1 MSYGL
6 RGPSVEHAGYGREGR
21 GEVQSYSPAI
31 NEVDGKKR
39 TGALNVSRGL

>member
-1 MSYGL
+1 MSNGL
-6 RGPSVEHAGYGREGR
+6 SGPSVEHAGNGREGG

-31 NEVDGKKR
+31 NEVDGEKR